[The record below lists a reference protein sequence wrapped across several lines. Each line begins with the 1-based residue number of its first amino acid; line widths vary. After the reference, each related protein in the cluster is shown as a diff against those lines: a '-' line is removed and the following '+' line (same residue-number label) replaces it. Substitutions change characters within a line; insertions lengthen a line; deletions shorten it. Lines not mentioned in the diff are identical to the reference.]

1 MNFNKA
7 SKKVA
12 KQF

>member
-1 MNFNKA
+1 MA

-12 KQF
+12 W